1 MLQNLA
7 KKVKEVQMRK
17 KSGKIVVFVF
27 ILAIFLAQGFAE
39 QVFQVAVVDSQRTI
53 QNSIEG
59 KKAIVTLQEKEQ
71 KINNQLAEMD
81 KKILDMDNKLKTQR
95 LVMTFE
101 AQEQLSFDLDN
112 LRTERK
118 RFAEDSLKEWQRLQ
132 FQLFNKVRE
141 EVNPIIEKV
150 AQEKGFSLVLD
161 TASNSV
167 VYFSLSV
174 DITDEVIKRYD
185 ASKGTKDSKPFS
197 L

>member
-1 MLQNLA
+1 
-7 KKVKEVQMRK
+7 MRR
-17 KSGKIVVFVF
+17 KSGKIALFIF
-27 ILAIFLAQGFAE
+27 ILTIFVAQGFAE
-39 QVFQVAVVDSQRTI
+39 QVFQVAVVDSQKTL
-53 QNSIEG
+53 QNSLEG
-59 KKAIVTLQEKEQ
+59 KKAIAILQEREQ

-112 LRTERK
+112 MKTERK
-118 RFAEDSLKEWQRLQ
+118 RVAEDSFKEWQRLQ

-141 EVNPIIEKV
+141 KVNPIIENV
-150 AQEKGFSLVLD
+150 AKEKGFSLVLD
-161 TASNSV
+161 TASNAI

-185 ASKGTKDSKPFS
+185 ASKVTKDGRPFS

>member
-1 MLQNLA
+1 
-7 KKVKEVQMRK
+7 MRK
-17 KSGKIVVFVF
+17 KSGKIVVFIF
-27 ILAIFLAQGFAE
+27 ILTALAAQGVAE
-39 QVFQVAVVDSQRTI
+39 QAFQVAVVDSQKTL
-53 QNSIEG
+53 QNSKEG
-59 KKAIVTLQEKEQ
+59 KKAIATLQEREQ
-71 KINNQLAEMD
+71 KINDHLAEMD

-118 RFAEDSLKEWQRLQ
+118 RFAEDSFKEWQRLQ

-150 AQEKGFSLVLD
+150 AKEKGFSLVLD

-174 DITDEVIKRYD
+174 DITDDVINRYD
-185 ASKGTKDSKPFS
+185 ASKLTKEGKPFS

>member
-1 MLQNLA
+1 
-7 KKVKEVQMRK
+7 MRR

-39 QVFQVAVVDSQRTI
+39 QVFQVAVVDSQKTL

-59 KKAIVTLQEKEQ
+59 KKAIAMLQEREKR
-71 KINNQLAEMD
+71 INDKLAEMD
-81 KKILDMDNKLKTQR
+81 KQILDMDNKLKTQR

-112 LRTERK
+112 LRTDRK

-150 AQEKGFSLVLD
+150 AKEKGFSLVLD
-161 TASNSV
+161 KTSNSV

-185 ASKGTKDSKPFS
+185 ATKVTKGNKPFS